1 MAASSSMPSS
11 LQVPAEIVR
20 KWQEIV
26 DLVAAIMNV
35 PSAMVMRAEA
45 PNIKVFVS
53 NRSEY
58 SQFEPGCID
67 TGPYCRTVIN
77 ARQPLLVPDALEH
90 EQWRSNP
97 LTELGLISYLGVPI
111 SWPDGQIFGTIC
123 VRDNKRNEHSEL
135 YLKLLLHFRDV
146 LQADLKSL
154 TRLEGELEERE
165 IKIRRLFDA
174 NIIGI
179 FIWDLGGQVSEANDA
194 FLQMVGYDR
203 EDVLSGRIRVPNL
216 TPPEWDEVTAR
227 ALDELKRTGTFH
239 PYEKEYHRRDGSRV
253 PVLLGG
259 AAFGREPAQ
268 AIAFVI
274 DLTERKRAEILTAQ
288 VFETAPDGICIVERD
303 YRYRRA
309 NPVYCR
315 RWGVAAQGIVGM
327 SVSEVIGFDNFERIL
342 KPKLDRCFAGEE
354 VKFEWISES
363 RGRLY
368 LSVTYSPLRSGSGEV
383 EAALVIQRDLT
394 QYMRASEALRAAQAE
409 LAHANRVATMGQ
421 LTASIA
427 HEVNQPIAATL
438 TNAQAALRWLTRPAP
453 DLGEVREALASIVKD
468 AVRAGDVV
476 SRIRDLM
483 KKTPPRKDLL
493 DVNRVVREVLNSRM
507 EKP

>member
-1 MAASSSMPSS
+1 
-11 LQVPAEIVR
+11 
-20 KWQEIV
+20 
-26 DLVAAIMNV
+26 
-35 PSAMVMRAEA
+35 
-45 PNIKVFVS
+45 
-53 NRSEY
+53 
-58 SQFEPGCID
+58 
-67 TGPYCRTVIN
+67 VIN

-146 LQADLKSL
+146 LQADLESL

-179 FIWDLGGQVSEANDA
+179 FIWDLGGQVSEANNA

-227 ALDELKRTGTFH
+227 ALDELKRTGTFQ
-239 PYEKEYHRRDGSRV
+239 PYEKEYHRRDSSRV

-274 DLTERKRAEILTAQ
+274 DLRERKRAEILTAQ
-288 VFETAPDGICIVERD
+288 VFVIRLQVA
-303 YRYRRA
+303 RRA
-309 NPVYCR
+309 
-315 RWGVAAQGIVGM
+315 
-327 SVSEVIGFDNFERIL
+327 VIR
-342 KPKLDRCFAGEE
+342 
-354 VKFEWISES
+354 S
-363 RGRLY
+363 RSATL
-368 LSVTYSPLRSGSGEV
+368 
-383 EAALVIQRDLT
+383 
-394 QYMRASEALRAAQAE
+394 RAS
-409 LAHANRVATMGQ
+409 M
-421 LTASIA
+421 
-427 HEVNQPIAATL
+427 TL
-438 TNAQAALRWLTRPAP
+438 
-453 DLGEVREALASIVKD
+453 I
-468 AVRAGDVV
+468 
-476 SRIRDLM
+476 
-483 KKTPPRKDLL
+483 
-493 DVNRVVREVLNSRM
+493 
-507 EKP
+507 

>member
-1 MAASSSMPSS
+1 M
-11 LQVPAEIVR
+11 
-20 KWQEIV
+20 
-26 DLVAAIMNV
+26 
-35 PSAMVMRAEA
+35 
-45 PNIKVFVS
+45 
-53 NRSEY
+53 
-58 SQFEPGCID
+58 
-67 TGPYCRTVIN
+67 
-77 ARQPLLVPDALEH
+77 LLPHLLEH

-123 VRDNKRNEHSEL
+123 VRDSKRNEHSEL

-227 ALDELKRTGTFH
+227 ALDELKRTGTFQ

-303 YRYRRA
+303 YRYQRA

-315 RWGVAAQGIVGM
+315 RWVA
-327 SVSEVIGFDNFERIL
+327 R
-342 KPKLDRCFAGEE
+342 RAG
-354 VKFEWISES
+354 
-363 RGRLY
+363 RTR
-368 LSVTYSPLRSGSGEV
+368 
-383 EAALVIQRDLT
+383 
-394 QYMRASEALRAAQAE
+394 
-409 LAHANRVATMGQ
+409 HANRVATMGQ

-427 HEVNQPIAATL
+427 HEVSQPIAAML

-453 DLGEVREALASIVKD
+453 DLGEVREALASIVTD
-468 AVRAGDVV
+468 AMRAGDVV

-493 DVNRVVREVLNSRM
+493 DVNRVVREVIELTHGEAVKNGVSLLTELADSMPLIPGDRIQLQQSAFSYAQRWGPVGNRCPLSRDLNVVERVSITDCPVPRVVNFPTS
-507 EKP
+507 KPEDRCHHSDHSERAPNGHYA